1 MRKIVYGLVVLA
13 LAIGFGGC
21 AGKVKRMDVAPEGK
35 GIETPQSGKSK
46 VVFMRPSGVG
56 YAVQS
61 SVFEIK
67 NNEPSIVGIV
77 AAKTKVAYEV
87 EPGEHLFMVVG
98 ESADFMSATLEAD
111 KTYYA
116 MVTPRM
122 GWWKARFSLKPVHAG
137 ELGSDQFKT
146 WLDECQLVEPSEET
160 AAWAKENSVSVQQ
173 KYDKYYK
180 AWLEK
185 EAAERP
191 KLSPEDGQ

>member
-1 MRKIVYGLVVLA
+1 MCRKSQTYGCRPRRKRDRSASKRKITSDL
-13 LAIGFGGC
+13 
-21 AGKVKRMDVAPEGK
+21 
-35 GIETPQSGKSK
+35 
-46 VVFMRPSGVG
+46 

-61 SVFEIK
+61 SVFEIR
-67 NNEPSIVGIV
+67 NSEPSIVGIV

-146 WLDECQLVEPSEET
+146 WLDECQLVVPSKET
-160 AAWAKENSVSVQQ
+160 AAWAKENSDSVQQ
-173 KYDKYYK
+173 KYDKYYE